1 MSKFGSL
8 VSARWSDLVDRIRES
23 RIASWLRTLTWS
35 AALAWS
41 SRLLKSFPDRA
52 EQLRKLVTSVALV
65 GVIIVGIWIVIDLSD
80 NEPLAFD
87 QIHVQPELARR
98 MPPAER
104 LTLQIGGHFESLS
117 AAIERLRETEHA
129 SLAREADL
137 PKLEILGSGVSFQAV
152 VQVVRRLLG
161 HRELRVGGEM
171 YLSPVAVT
179 PADERAVTAMK
190 AACTDGEVVNVVVRL
205 TTNRSEMADAA
216 DLPVCLKA
224 GQSAEAR
231 PVGLTAEALED
242 MLQLAALRALERI
255 NPCGAAAYYT
265 TNWHRRGFDGRMLD
279 PDFRRSSALSAA
291 CIAVRGPAEA
301 GYAFYLLGRVRQ
313 VSGRPGDAVR
323 YYIDAEKLHIRSR
336 SWLRR
341 ALHGIGLWRIRLP
354 DLDVHWGNALMDDK
368 QPREALARYERDLRR
383 GSASAGAYI
392 GKGNA
397 LRELGEGGPARA
409 LADAIAVYKIGAKR
423 HRFDAELRHVL
434 ANALEQDPTP
444 RATSE
449 AKKRAAEEVLRY
461 RRKAVDLQPTD
472 RKYLLALGRS
482 LREAGD
488 LNAAAAVFREVM
500 RLGGDNEW
508 EAYAELASLQT
519 ARAEPPGPVPS
530 SPGQSPIDPAPPDG
544 TRGAVVPG
552 PPSSSRPPP
561 QTQAPDAR
569 VRYQTSLAALATGQ
583 SEEALQRA
591 SAVLAG
597 ITRPQ
602 EARLALACTERCL
615 KDAKANPTDTSGY
628 CKPSVG
634 IDEALRGCLNDIR
647 RVTTTSGR

>member
-1 MSKFGSL
+1 MSKLGGF

-23 RIASWLRTLTWS
+23 RIVSWLRALSWS
-35 AALAWS
+35 GALAWS

-80 NEPLAFD
+80 HEPLAFD
-87 QIHVQPELARR
+87 QIHVHPELARR
-98 MPPAER
+98 MPSAER

-117 AAIERLRETEHA
+117 AVIERLRETERA

-161 HRELRVGGEM
+161 HRELRVGGEI

-179 PADERAVTAMK
+179 PADERAATAMK
-190 AACTDGEVVNVVVRL
+190 AACADGEVVNVLVRL
-205 TTNRSEMADAA
+205 TTNRTEMSDAV

-224 GQSAEAR
+224 GLPAEAR
-231 PVGLTAEALED
+231 PVGLTPEALED

-279 PDFRRSSALSAA
+279 PEFRRSSALSAA

-313 VSGRPGDAVR
+313 VSGRPGDAVK
-323 YYIDAEKLHIRSR
+323 YYTDAEKLHIRSR
-336 SWLRR
+336 SWVRR

-383 GSASAGAYI
+383 GTASAGAFI

-397 LRELGEGGPARA
+397 LRELAEGGPARA
-409 LADAIAVYKIGAKR
+409 LADAIAVYKTGAKR

-434 ANALEQDPTP
+434 ANALEDDPTP
-444 RATSE
+444 RVTPA
-449 AKKRAAEEVLRY
+449 AKKQVAEEVLRY

-472 RKYLLALGRS
+472 RKYLLSLGRS
-482 LREAGD
+482 LRKAGD
-488 LNAAAAVFREVM
+488 PTTAATVFREVM

-508 EAYAELASLQT
+508 EAYAELAALQ
-519 ARAEPPGPVPS
+519 APRQDPPDTPPPSRGRQPV
-530 SPGQSPIDPAPPDG
+530 DPPPPDG
-544 TRGAVVPG
+544 KPDTATPG
-552 PPSSSRPPP
+552 PPSPVRPPTP
-561 QTQAPDAR
+561 TQAPDAR
-569 VRYQTSLAALATGQ
+569 VRYQASLAALAAGQ

-591 SAVLAG
+591 GAVLAG

-615 KDAKANPTDTSGY
+615 TRAKAGQTDSKGY
-628 CKPSVG
+628 CKPGVE
-634 IDEALRGCLNDIR
+634 IDEALRGCLNEIR
-647 RVTTTSGR
+647 RVTRTSER